1 MNMKREIIQNEVNI
15 ILNYFNSGKFDVA
28 IARGQKLIK
37 KYPDI
42 LAIYNLVGLAF
53 HNKGD
58 YSNAILFYNSA
69 LKKNPDFYSSLNNL
83 GNSYKKLSNYQE
95 AEVCYLKALKINPKY
110 NLCLSN
116 LGSLYK
122 DLNNTEKAITFY
134 KKSLEIKETDTT
146 YFDLSFVYLSIGDV
160 EKAKECLNK
169 VIKLNP
175 NFAISMVTLN

>member
-58 YSNAILFYNSA
+58 YSNAILLYNSA

-95 AEVCYLKALKINPKY
+95 AEVYYLKALKIILIVQ
-110 NLCLSN
+110 NLLF
-116 LGSLYK
+116 LQKVSL
-122 DLNNTEKAITFY
+122 
-134 KKSLEIKETDTT
+134 
-146 YFDLSFVYLSIGDV
+146 
-160 EKAKECLNK
+160 
-169 VIKLNP
+169 
-175 NFAISMVTLN
+175 